1 MSKIG
6 LLLFLLLFSSSF
18 SSAQSKEKTQT
29 AFLKELNTILQNSK
43 EYDWNYFMQEA
54 ETVKI
59 EKPFAINNDILS
71 VSINYKIGDS
81 ITTITM
87 EAPVNKIESV
97 NYDHYLVL
105 EFETEEVK
113 NQQYTSNSVTIK
125 TTTKQNYFHIGTPIK
140 EGRKER
146 EKLEKLLE
154 KLLKY
159 YTK

>member
-6 LLLFLLLFSSSF
+6 LLLFLLLFSSSL
-18 SSAQSKEKTQT
+18 SLAQSKEKAQT

-43 EYDWNYFMQEA
+43 EYDWNYFMQEV

-59 EKPFAINNDILS
+59 EKTFAINNDILS

-87 EAPVNKIESV
+87 EAPVNKIKSV

-105 EFETEEVK
+105 EFETDEVT
-113 NQQYTSNSVTIK
+113 NQQYISNSEIIE

-140 EGRKER
+140 DGRKER

-154 KLLKY
+154 KLLKNY
-159 YTK
+159 KN

>member
-1 MSKIG
+1 MRKIG
-6 LLLFLLLFSSSF
+6 LLLFLLLFSSSL
-18 SSAQSKEKTQT
+18 SLAQSKEKAQT

-43 EYDWNYFMQEA
+43 EYDWIHFMQEV

-87 EAPVNKIESV
+87 EAPVNKIKSV

-105 EFETEEVK
+105 DFETEDVTK
-113 NQQYTSNSVTIK
+113 QHYLPNSNTIE

-140 EGRKER
+140 DGRKER

-154 KLLKY
+154 KLLKKY
-159 YTK
+159 KE